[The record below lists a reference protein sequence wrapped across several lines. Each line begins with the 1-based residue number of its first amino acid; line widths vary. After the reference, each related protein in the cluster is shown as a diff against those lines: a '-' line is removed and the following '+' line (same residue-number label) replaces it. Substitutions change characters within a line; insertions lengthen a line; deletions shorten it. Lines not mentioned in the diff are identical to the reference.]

1 MKGIVC
7 MLLFLVSVFSSL
19 QAQQDT
25 VSIEPI
31 QVSLDSLQA
40 HQQAQMDVPYFKW
53 FAYSMFLPG
62 VTVLTSELVPV
73 SADTTTIKDPI
84 QYKKTY
90 KKERTEAAI
99 YGSVIGVVMALW
111 WGILIL

>member
-1 MKGIVC
+1 MRYITLIIVFFIC
-7 MLLFLVSVFSSL
+7 AISSL
-19 QAQQDT
+19 QAQGDT
-25 VSIEPI
+25 INTQPI
-31 QVSLDSLQA
+31 QISLDSLEA

-53 FAYSMFLPG
+53 FAYSLFAPG
-62 VTVLTSELVPV
+62 ITVLTSELLPV
-73 SADTTTIKDPI
+73 TVDSTKFKDPV

>member
-1 MKGIVC
+1 MKTI
-7 MLLFLVSVFSSL
+7 MLAIGLLIASISSL

-25 VSIEPI
+25 ISTNPI
-31 QVSLDSLQA
+31 QVSLDSLDA
-40 HQQAQMDVPYFKW
+40 HQKAQLDAPYFKW

-62 VTVLTSELVPV
+62 LTVLTSEVVPV
-73 SADTTTIKDPI
+73 TVDTTTVKDPV

>member
-1 MKGIVC
+1 
-7 MLLFLVSVFSSL
+7 
-19 QAQQDT
+19 
-25 VSIEPI
+25 
-31 QVSLDSLQA
+31 
-40 HQQAQMDVPYFKW
+40 
-53 FAYSMFLPG
+53 MFLPG
-62 VTVLTSELVPV
+62 VTVLTSEVVPV
-73 SADTTTIKDPI
+73 SADTTTIKDPV

>member
-1 MKGIVC
+1 MKGIVV
-7 MLLFLVSVFSSL
+7 MFLFLISVFGSL

-25 VSIEPI
+25 IDTKPI
-31 QVSLDSLQA
+31 QVSLDSLEA
-40 HQQAQMDVPYFKW
+40 HQQAQLDVPYFKW

-73 SADTTTIKDPI
+73 TADTTKFKDPT
-84 QYKKTY
+84 QYKRTY

>member
-1 MKGIVC
+1 MKTAICTLLLLIVA
-7 MLLFLVSVFSSL
+7 FGSI

-25 VSIEPI
+25 IDTKPI
-31 QVSLDSLQA
+31 QVSLDSLEA
-40 HQQAQMDVPYFKW
+40 HQQAQLDVPYFKW

-62 VTVLTSELVPV
+62 VTVLTSEIVPV
-73 SADTTTIKDPI
+73 TADTTTIKDPI

>member
-7 MLLFLVSVFSSL
+7 MLLFLISVFGSL

-25 VSIEPI
+25 INTQPM
-31 QVSLDSLQA
+31 QVSLDSLEA
-40 HQQAQMDVPYFKW
+40 HQKAQMDVPYFKW
-53 FAYSMFLPG
+53 FAYSLFLPG
-62 VTVLTSELVPV
+62 ATIITSEVLPV
-73 SADTTTIKDPI
+73 SVDSSNTKDPV

-90 KKERTEAAI
+90 KKERTEASI

-111 WGILIL
+111 WGVLIL

>member
-1 MKGIVC
+1 MKGIIC
-7 MLLFLVSVFSSL
+7 MLLFLISVFGSI

-25 VSIEPI
+25 INTKSI
-31 QVSLDSLQA
+31 QVSLDSLEA
-40 HQQAQMDVPYFKW
+40 HQQAQLDVPYFKW

-62 VTVLTSELVPV
+62 VTVLTSEVVPV

>member
-1 MKGIVC
+1 MRYITLIIVFFIC
-7 MLLFLVSVFSSL
+7 AISSL
-19 QAQQDT
+19 QAQGDT
-25 VSIEPI
+25 INTQPMQI
-31 QVSLDSLQA
+31 SLDSLEA

-53 FAYSMFLPG
+53 FAYSLFAPG
-62 VTVLTSELVPV
+62 ITVLTSELLPV
-73 SADTTTIKDPI
+73 TVDSTKFKDPV

-90 KKERTEAAI
+90 KKERTEASI

>member
-1 MKGIVC
+1 MKGIIC
-7 MLLFLVSVFSSL
+7 MLLFLLSVFSSL

-25 VSIEPI
+25 ISIEPI

-90 KKERTEAAI
+90 KKERTEATI

>member
-1 MKGIVC
+1 MKGIVV
-7 MLLFLVSVFSSL
+7 MLLFLISVFGSL

-25 VSIEPI
+25 IDTKPI
-31 QVSLDSLQA
+31 QVSLDSLEA
-40 HQQAQMDVPYFKW
+40 HQQAQLDVPYFKW

-73 SADTTTIKDPI
+73 TADTAKFKDPT
-84 QYKKTY
+84 QYKRTY

>member
-1 MKGIVC
+1 MRYITLIIVFFIC
-7 MLLFLVSVFSSL
+7 AISSL
-19 QAQQDT
+19 QAQGDT
-25 VSIEPI
+25 INTQPI
-31 QVSLDSLQA
+31 QISLDSLEA
-40 HQQAQMDVPYFKW
+40 HQQAQIDVPYFKW
-53 FAYSMFLPG
+53 FAYSLFAPG
-62 VTVLTSELVPV
+62 ITVLTSELLPV
-73 SADTTTIKDPI
+73 IVDSTKFKDPV